1 MGGGECALCP
11 CPCCH
16 ELLTLLERK
25 LHEPD
30 TTALTAVVAGAMGID
45 AETWSQL
52 EAGVN
57 ANEGG
62 TIRPV
67 GGDECRKRCGLQ

>member
-1 MGGGECALCP
+1 MRLCP

-16 ELLTLLERK
+16 ELLIVLEQK
-25 LHEPD
+25 LVCESH
-30 TTALTAVVAGAMGID
+30 TAALTALLAGAMGID

-52 EAGVN
+52 EAGVD
-57 ANEGG
+57 ANEDT